1 MKKWMAM
8 LLCCALMMGLAA
20 CGAGSGGPKGSDSPQ
35 ERALHF
41 EVVTQTYE
49 DEYKAEDG
57 TVLLAERY
65 ELPTL
70 ELRTEDGESY
80 APAENVTA
88 GGSAAESAQIAAQ
101 SAFNTEMSNVLAGL
115 RSEAS
120 QMAAEGKEL
129 YETTGSAGFTGGS
142 CWVNELSVTSTYMTE
157 EGLLSVVAENYTYY
171 GGAHPNSVSR
181 TWSFDLT
188 TGEFLTL
195 DALSSE
201 EGNINGDSLQTSIYQ
216 NIVSQIDSQGL
227 SEAYFDD
234 YDSYL
239 SDFPAF
245 ATFYFTATGMTVA
258 FDTYI
263 IAPYAAGPQVF
274 DVPYSVFYSALNER
288 AKTLLEVPQEQI
300 VLSDFDTAATL
311 WSWLFI
317 TTPPTE
323 DTPDEMEING
333 YTYYQADI
341 PGVSTLADMRELMYR
356 YFDKALADRWLEET
370 ERYAEANGRLY
381 VLSADRGSNDSI
393 MDETCSVALDGESGT
408 VTQTVTYG
416 EWDEATQSRAAT
428 GEETFAYPFTLVD
441 GYAVFS
447 AFPYPY

>member
-1 MKKWMAM
+1 
-8 LLCCALMMGLAA
+8 
-20 CGAGSGGPKGSDSPQ
+20 
-35 ERALHF
+35 
-41 EVVTQTYE
+41 
-49 DEYKAEDG
+49 
-57 TVLLAERY
+57 
-65 ELPTL
+65 
-70 ELRTEDGESY
+70 
-80 APAENVTA
+80 
-88 GGSAAESAQIAAQ
+88 
-101 SAFNTEMSNVLAGL
+101 
-115 RSEAS
+115 
-120 QMAAEGKEL
+120 
-129 YETTGSAGFTGGS
+129 
-142 CWVNELSVTSTYMTE
+142 
-157 EGLLSVVAENYTYY
+157 
-171 GGAHPNSVSR
+171 
-181 TWSFDLT
+181 
-188 TGEFLTL
+188 
-195 DALSSE
+195 
-201 EGNINGDSLQTSIYQ
+201 
-216 NIVSQIDSQGL
+216 
-227 SEAYFDD
+227 
-234 YDSYL
+234 
-239 SDFPAF
+239 
-245 ATFYFTATGMTVA
+245 MTVA

-370 ERYAEANGRLY
+370 ERYAEADGRLY

-441 GYAVFS
+441 GHAVFS

>member
-80 APAENVTA
+80 TPAENVTA

-201 EGNINGDSLQTSIYQ
+201 EGDINGDSLQTSIYQ

-245 ATFYFTATGMTVA
+245 ATFYFTA
-258 FDTYI
+258 
-263 IAPYAAGPQVF
+263 
-274 DVPYSVFYSALNER
+274 R
-288 AKTLLEVPQEQI
+288 
-300 VLSDFDTAATL
+300 
-311 WSWLFI
+311 
-317 TTPPTE
+317 
-323 DTPDEMEING
+323 
-333 YTYYQADI
+333 
-341 PGVSTLADMRELMYR
+341 
-356 YFDKALADRWLEET
+356 
-370 ERYAEANGRLY
+370 
-381 VLSADRGSNDSI
+381 
-393 MDETCSVALDGESGT
+393 
-408 VTQTVTYG
+408 
-416 EWDEATQSRAAT
+416 
-428 GEETFAYPFTLVD
+428 
-441 GYAVFS
+441 
-447 AFPYPY
+447 